1 MRNWSQY
8 NRAFTQCGN
17 INIWLSGSASL
28 KWKNTEKLG
37 GRGRS
42 NHYSDFAIE
51 TCLANRDK
59 LKGHI

>member
-1 MRNWSQY
+1 M
-8 NRAFTQCGN
+8 
-17 INIWLSGSASL
+17 NIWLSGSASL